1 MTRDEILTKLREQ
14 KEWLAEQG
22 IIDVRL
28 YGSFAR
34 DEAREDSDVD
44 LMVDLAK
51 PIGWEFYG
59 IEEELGRRLGRTVE
73 MATEDAM
80 HRLVLKRALAEAVGV

>member
-1 MTRDEILTKLREQ
+1 MSRDELLARLREQ
-14 KEWLAEQG
+14 KDWLAEQG

-34 DEAREDSDVD
+34 DEAREDSDID
-44 LMVDLAK
+44 LIVDLAK
-51 PIGWEFYG
+51 PMGWEFYG
-59 IEEELGRRLGRTVE
+59 IERELGERLGRTVE

-80 HRLVLKRALAEAVGV
+80 HRLVLKRALADAVRV